1 MLSPSC
7 HPTTAP
13 WLASCCPEMIALQAI
28 RPATC
33 GACCCRRCCPR
44 KAVSQGSAVA
54 ATRTQLDYPK
64 ENRQHLQNE
73 APRSAEASPLIYRV
87 AASPW
92 PTHQPAPP
100 ATVCLPLLPG
110 NHACA
115 DSTRLVGTLC
125 YSRSQPCICCMSSWF
140 DATCRSA
147 STPAHAD
154 ACCDARAAL
163 VGLGLSACYAHTERS
178 AGVHRRRQ
186 VRGGTQFCGVQRVGH
201 RWHRARARARI
212 ALHTPRRSHRCLRGG
227 RLSARQGYRVPA
239 RVVSHG
245 FDRQNARFYEGLG

>member
-1 MLSPSC
+1 
-7 HPTTAP
+7 
-13 WLASCCPEMIALQAI
+13 MIALQEI
-28 RPATC
+28 RPATSD
-33 GACCCRRCCPR
+33 AFCCCRCCPR

-73 APRSAEASPLIYRV
+73 TPRSEEASPLIYRV

-125 YSRSQPCICCMSSWF
+125 YSRSQPCICCMSSCS

-147 STPAHAD
+147 STPARAD

-163 VGLGLSACYAHTERS
+163 VGLGLSSCTHRTRRWRS
-178 AGVHRRRQ
+178 LKQ
-186 VRGGTQFCGVQRVGH
+186 
-201 RWHRARARARI
+201 ARARRHAILRCAARL
-212 ALHTPRRSHRCLRGG
+212 ASLASRTRTYRTAHTAPISP
-227 RLSARQGYRVPA
+227 VPA
-239 RVVSHG
+239 RGPTVSPTWLPVPGWLDCVSVLHLHG
-245 FDRQNARFYEGLG
+245 FE